1 MDLNENLKN
10 KYMEKELENGNILAL
25 DISTS
30 CIGYSVFTEEGNLV
44 TASYIKF
51 NDKLTIFEKLEEF
64 KKTISYLKESKI
76 TFIAIEEPLKKFMG
90 KFSSATTIALLNF
103 FNGMISSCLYLE
115 FGLEPVYFNVNN
127 ARKLA
132 FPNLKIEREGN
143 SMKHEIWKKVM
154 ELEPLIDWK
163 YGPRSRKLLDE
174 NYDVAD
180 SYVIG
185 LAMLITID
193 KQKGSP
199 NLDLLNLETGD
210 N

>member
-1 MDLNENLKN
+1 M
-10 KYMEKELENGNILAL
+10 ILAL

-30 CIGYSVFTEEGNLV
+30 CIGYSVFHEDGKLE

-64 KKTISYLKESKI
+64 KNTISYLKGKI

-103 FNGMISSCLYLE
+103 FNGMISSFLYLE
-115 FGLEPVYFNVNN
+115 FGLEPIYFNVNN
-127 ARKLA
+127 ARSIA
-132 FPNLKIEREGN
+132 FPKLKIEKEG
-143 SMKHEIWKKVM
+143 SIKHEIWKKVM

-193 KQKGSP
+193 KQKGSISQQTTI
-199 NLDLLNLETGD
+199 NQ
-210 N
+210 